1 MTRAGVPN
9 SPWRFG
15 SSPAQRISV
24 KAGDGKGR
32 RGGVTGKG
40 FVKGQV
46 NNPRGRPK
54 DLIGFRE
61 RCRER
66 TLEIVEVM
74 EHVFFQGT
82 WPPSPKQKPHQL
94 SDAVRI
100 QAGVLLVANGW
111 GTPPN
116 STEIKINLPQT
127 DAIKQI
133 NKDMTPEQAM
143 DAYMRTVAADS
154 QPRLEHTSDEP
165 ATIDGDFVD
174 VTPKPEDGE

>member
-1 MTRAGVPN
+1 
-9 SPWRFG
+9 
-15 SSPAQRISV
+15 
-24 KAGDGKGR
+24 
-32 RGGVTGKG
+32 VTGRG
-40 FVKGQV
+40 FVKGQIT
-46 NNPRGRPK
+46 NPGGRPK

-61 RCRER
+61 RCREK

-74 EHVFFQGT
+74 ECVFFNGH
-82 WPPSPKQKPHQL
+82 WPQRTKQKPHQV

-100 QAGVLLVANGW
+100 QAGALLVANGW

-133 NKDMTPEQAM
+133 TPEMTPEQAM
-143 DAYMRTVAADS
+143 DIYQRTIAADS

-174 VTPKPEDGE
+174 VTSLDFAHFRWRNRALQ